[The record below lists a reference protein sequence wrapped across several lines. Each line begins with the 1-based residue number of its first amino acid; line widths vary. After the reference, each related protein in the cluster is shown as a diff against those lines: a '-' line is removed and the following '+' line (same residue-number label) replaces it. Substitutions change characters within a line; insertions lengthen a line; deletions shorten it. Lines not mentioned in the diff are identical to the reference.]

1 MKNTIIKYG
10 LIAGGI
16 SATGQLITSLYLKSS
31 GLSNASFDTSAYL
44 GYTLIT
50 LAMAVIYFGIKA
62 FRDGQNEGSITF
74 SKALMLGLG
83 IAAIACVCYSLMWTF
98 VYYNLLP
105 NFMDDYATFS
115 IAKLKAEGASEAK
128 LLENQAQIADIK
140 RMYASPL
147 GVFTITLIE
156 PLPVGLLVAVVSAFI
171 LKRK

>member
-10 LIAGGI
+10 LIAGAI

-31 GLSNASFDTSAYL
+31 GLGSSSFDNSFYL

-74 SKALMLGLG
+74 GKGLLIGLG
-83 IAAIACVCYSLMWTF
+83 IAAIASVCYSLMWTF

-115 IAKLKAEGASEAK
+115 IAKLKAEGASEAQ
-128 LLENQAQIADIK
+128 LLENQAQIAEFK
-140 RMYASPL
+140 QMYQSPF
-147 GVFTITLIE
+147 GVFAITLIE
-156 PLPVGLLVAVVSAFI
+156 PLPVGLLVSLVSAFI